1 MFLGFCEHRSF
12 CEHFMK
18 IVNFCKQRDLKL
30 VMMRRRPE
38 ITGECLNKQIDVINC
53 SKWDNSDVEKVIVTK
68 RKSSHVIPVFWQFI
82 VLVVV

>member
-1 MFLGFCEHRSF
+1 MFFGFCEHRSF

-38 ITGECLNKQIDVINC
+38 ITGGWLNKQIDVINC
-53 SKWDNSDVEKVIVTK
+53 SKWENLGVEK
-68 RKSSHVIPVFWQFI
+68 
-82 VLVVV
+82 L